1 MNSSQTHLLTQINLA
16 DMARQV
22 GSVEQHLRA
31 RMRLMR
37 VLLLL
42 LYLTSVALEAQ
53 VMEGRCQ
60 SVVIYCHPRAVF
72 INLTDKG
79 RWACEAM
86 LTLTS

>member
-31 RMRLMR
+31 RVRLMR

-60 SVVIYCHPRAVF
+60 SVVIYCHPRAVI

-79 RWACEAM
+79 RRTGESV